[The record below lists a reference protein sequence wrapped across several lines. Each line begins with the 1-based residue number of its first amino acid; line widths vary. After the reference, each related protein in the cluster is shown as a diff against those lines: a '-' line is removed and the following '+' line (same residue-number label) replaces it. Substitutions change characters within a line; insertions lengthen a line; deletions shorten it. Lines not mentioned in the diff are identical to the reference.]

1 MMHHEIQTLRLDGLI
16 SYAHGLDLQKARSKA
31 VEAGEAGNALFL
43 LEHEPVLTMGR
54 NFQSG
59 NLLVSPEAL
68 AARGIALEKVDRGG
82 DVTYHG
88 PGQLVA
94 YPVLDLKQ
102 WKLSIRWYLRSLEQV
117 LINQL
122 AGYGLHAGREEG
134 RTGVWVGGAKV
145 AAIGVGIHNWVT
157 YHGIALNVDPIMEH
171 FGFIVP
177 CGIGDKPVTTLRQL
191 LGAAPPMQQV
201 MDDFEAAFREYFVD
215 WQDETPPIP
224 AG

>member
-1 MMHHEIQTLRLDGLI
+1 MHHEIETIRLKDPVP
-16 SYAHGLDLQKARSKA
+16 YARGSELQKARAKA

-43 LEHEPVLTMGR
+43 LEHEPVLTLGR

-102 WKLSIRWYLRSLEQV
+102 WKQSIRWYLRSLEQV

-122 AGYGLHAGREEG
+122 AGYGLSAGREEG
-134 RTGVWVGGAKV
+134 LTGVWVDGAKV
-145 AAIGVGIHNWVT
+145 AAIGVGLHNWVT

-171 FGFIVP
+171 FGLIVP

-191 LGAAPPMQQV
+191 LGATLSLERV
-201 MDDFEAAFREYFVD
+201 MTDFEAAFRDYFVD
-215 WQDETPPIP
+215 WEDEAPPI
-224 AG
+224 ASS